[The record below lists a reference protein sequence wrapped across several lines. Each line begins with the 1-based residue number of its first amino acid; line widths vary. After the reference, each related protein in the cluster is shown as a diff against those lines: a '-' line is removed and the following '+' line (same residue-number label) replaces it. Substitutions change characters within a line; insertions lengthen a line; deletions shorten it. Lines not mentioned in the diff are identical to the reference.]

1 MSKLA
6 LKNNPILRSQQ
17 VLNAL
22 IAIVRPYLPLD
33 LRNTRI
39 TANDIIAV
47 LGYASANRVSMDAAC
62 HELKEA
68 PSANRLREVLAKAL
82 PDRATLQRAL
92 NTILRAQT
100 PRFVKKGKR
109 AYYIAIDLTLI
120 PYHGECYEDEKEI
133 VRSQACLCRQA
144 KSGTTHFHGYA
155 TVSIVHANQRY
166 VVALRYVEKGE
177 SMQEIVVWLL
187 NRLKTLGIRIKRAY
201 FDKGFCA
208 VPVLKTL
215 KRRKLSFILP
225 IPVRGKSGGVR
236 KLFGASASYKTT
248 YTFNSPKHG
257 KVEVE
262 AIVVQKYSKG
272 RYKRKGARWFAYAVA
287 GLPKSVEPH
296 QVFEMYRQ
304 RFGIESSYR
313 QMNQVRARTTSR
325 NPVIR
330 LLLVGLAFV
339 MFNLYIMSRQH
350 IAICLKN
357 SARPFSKFWLTLRRL
372 AHMLAHAVENLFVLA
387 DVVLRHAH
395 FALS

>member
-1 MSKLA
+1 MSKFI
-6 LKNNPILRSQQ
+6 LKNNPVLRSQQ

-33 LRNTRI
+33 LQNTRI
-39 TANDIIAV
+39 TADDIIAV
-47 LGYASANRVSMDAAC
+47 LGYASANRISIDAAC
-62 HELKEA
+62 HELEEA

-92 NTILRAQT
+92 NMILRAQL
-100 PRFVKKGKR
+100 PRVVKKGKR
-109 AYYIAIDLTLI
+109 AYHVGLDLTLI

-133 VRSQACLCRQA
+133 LRSQA

-155 TVSIVHANQRY
+155 TVSIVHDHQRY
-166 VVALRYVEKGE
+166 VVALRFVEKGE
-177 SMQEIVVWLL
+177 SMAEIVGWLL
-187 NRLKTLGIRIKRAY
+187 DRLKTLGIRIKRAY

-215 KRRKLSFILP
+215 KRRKLNFIMP

-236 KLFGASASYKTT
+236 KLFGASASYTT
-248 YTFNSPKHG
+248 RYTFNSPKHG
-257 KVEVE
+257 KLEIE
-262 AIVVQKYSKG
+262 AVVVQKYSKG

-287 GLPKSVEPH
+287 GLPESLAPH

-339 MFNLYIMSRQH
+339 VFNLYIAHRQH
-350 IAICLKN
+350 VAVCLKN
-357 SARPFSKFWLTLRRL
+357 SAKPVSKFWLTLRRL
-372 AHMLAHAVENLFVLA
+372 AHMIAHAVESLFDLA
-387 DVVLRHAH
+387 DVVLRHTN

>member
-1 MSKLA
+1 MFKPTI
-6 LKNNPILRSQQ
+6 KNNRNLQSQQ

-22 IAIVRPYLPLD
+22 IAVVRPYLPLD
-33 LRNTRI
+33 LQNTRI
-39 TANDIIAV
+39 SVDDIIAV
-47 LGYASANRVSMDAAC
+47 LGYASANRISTDAAC
-62 HELKEA
+62 HELKGA

-82 PDRATLQRAL
+82 PDRITLQRAL
-92 NTILRAQT
+92 NRILRAQT

-109 AYYIAIDLTLI
+109 SYYIAIDLTLI

-133 VRSQACLCRQA
+133 MRSQA
-144 KSGTTHFHGYA
+144 KSGTTHFHGYT
-155 TVSIVHANQRY
+155 TVSIVHNNQRY
-166 VVALRYVEKGE
+166 VLALRFVEKGE
-177 SMQEIVVWLL
+177 SMEKIVAWLL
-187 NRLKTLGIRIKRAY
+187 DRLKSIGISIRYAY
-201 FDKGFCA
+201 FDKGFCS

-215 KRRKLSFILP
+215 QRRKIRFVIP

-236 KLFGASASYKTT
+236 TLFESASHKTT

-257 KVEVE
+257 QLEV
-262 AIVVQKYSKG
+262 AAVAVKKYSKG
-272 RYKRKGARWFAYAVA
+272 RYKRKGARWFAYAV
-287 GLPKSVEPH
+287 GRLPKSVEAH

-339 MFNLYIMSRQH
+339 IFNLYITNRQH
-350 IAICLKN
+350 IVICLKN
-357 SARPFSKFWLTLRRL
+357 PTVPISKYWLTLRRL
-372 AHMLAHAVENLFVLA
+372 VRMIAHAVEKLFDLA
-387 DVVLRHAH
+387 DVVFRHAP

>member
-1 MSKLA
+1 MSKHA
-6 LKNNPILRSQQ
+6 VKSNRILRSQQ

-22 IAIVRPYLPLD
+22 IAIVRRYLPLD
-33 LRNTRI
+33 MQNTRI
-39 TANDIIAV
+39 TVEDIIAV
-47 LGYASANRVSMDAAC
+47 LGYASVHRISIDATC

-68 PSANRLREVLAKAL
+68 PSANRLREVLAQAL
-82 PDRATLQRAL
+82 PDRAILQRAL

-120 PYHGECYEDEKEI
+120 PYHGEPYADEKEI
-133 VRSQACLCRQA
+133 MRSQP

-155 TVSIVHANQRY
+155 TVSIVHDDRRY
-166 VVALRYVEKGE
+166 VVALRFVEKGE
-177 SMQEIVVWLL
+177 SMEKIVAWLL
-187 NRLKTLGIRIKRAY
+187 NRLKSIGISIKRAY
-201 FDKGFCA
+201 FDKGFCS

-215 KRRKLSFILP
+215 QRRKIKFIMP

-236 KLFGASASYKTT
+236 KLFEASASHKTT

-257 KVEVE
+257 ELKVS
-262 AIVVQKYSKG
+262 AVVVKKYSQG

-304 RFGIESSYR
+304 RFGIETSYR

-330 LLLVGLAFV
+330 LLLVGLAFIL
-339 MFNLYIMSRQH
+339 FNLYIANRQH
-350 IAICLKN
+350 FAVCLKN
-357 SARPFSKFWLTLRRL
+357 PTKPFSKFWLTLRRL
-372 AHMLAHAVENLFVLA
+372 ARMLAQAVEILFDLD
-387 DVVLRHAH
+387 DVVSRHPRMT
-395 FALS
+395 FS